1 MKKLTPKQKAFADE
15 YIKSGNATQAAIKAG
30 YSDKSARF
38 VGAENLTKPN
48 IKSYIDAKM
57 AEIESHKIADAKEV
71 LEFYTAVMRGKQKE
85 TVFVQAGK
93 GYAKEQKEA
102 DLKTR
107 ISAAR
112 EIMKRYPGNDPFI
125 AEQIRKLKAE
135 ADSAEAKAM
144 LNAFEVQIRQ
154 EEFGTD
160 EDEERT
166 DDLAS
171 AVQDGMKGVF
181 GNGDE
186 IET

>member
-15 YIKSGNATQAAIKAG
+15 YIKSGNAYQSAIKAG
-30 YSDKSARF
+30 YS
-38 VGAENLTKPN
+38 ENYSKGNAIKLLEN
-48 IKSYIDAKM
+48 VSVKSYIDAKM

-71 LEFYTAVMRGKQKE
+71 LEFYTAVMRGEQKE

-160 EDEERT
+160 ETEERT

-171 AVQDGMKGVF
+171 AVQDGIKGVF
-181 GNGDE
+181 GDGDE

>member
-15 YIKSGNATQAAIKAG
+15 YLKSGNATQAAIKAG

-48 IKSYIDAKM
+48 IKAYIDVKM

-71 LEFYTAVMRGKQKE
+71 LEFLTAVMRGETKE
-85 TVFVQAGK
+85 TVFVPFGK
-93 GYAKEQKEA
+93 SYAEEKKEA
-102 DLKTR
+102 DMKTR
-107 ISAAR
+107 ISAAK
-112 EIMKRYPGNDPFI
+112 EIMKRYPGNDPLV
-125 AEQIRKLKAE
+125 AEQVRKLKAD

-160 EDEERT
+160 ETEERT

-181 GNGDE
+181 GDGDE

>member
-15 YIKSGNATQAAIKAG
+15 YIKSGNAYQSAIKAG
-30 YSDKSARF
+30 YS
-38 VGAENLTKPN
+38 ENYSKGNAIKLLEN
-48 IKSYIDAKM
+48 VSVKSYIDAKM

-71 LEFYTAVMRGKQKE
+71 LEFYTSVMRGEQKE